1 VLIARIAWQES
12 QQKGEN
18 RFSHDV
24 KDMQAAF
31 NTNTLSVWE
40 AVRLAVDGFDTLPA
54 DVPKSFI
61 YTGNMQNVVILPQL
75 LFITLGL
82 GKAATSYLL
91 GAASLAFKDKGY
103 KYVRLRRG
111 SLKDS
116 TEG

>member
-1 VLIARIAWQES
+1 MVWVAWQES
-12 QQKGEN
+12 QQNGEN
-18 RFSHDV
+18 PFSHDV
-24 KDMQAAF
+24 KEMQAAF

-91 GAASLAFKDKGY
+91 GAASLTFKDKGY

-111 SLKDS
+111 SFKAV